1 MIYSCPKDFKNGK
14 YFFNKYGVMDLLIL
28 VPGVI
33 VGTLIAI
40 ASISMM
46 SDESFNYCM
55 VLFMPMPMFHNLFQR
70 VIVEIDYHLRQKSYP
85 WCGINYNNYEE
96 KDDAEN

>member
-46 SDESFNYCM
+46 SDESF
-55 VLFMPMPMFHNLFQR
+55 R
-70 VIVEIDYHLRQKSYP
+70 S
-85 WCGINYNNYEE
+85 EE
-96 KDDAEN
+96 HMSELQSHVRI

>member
-14 YFFNKYGVMDLLIL
+14 YFFNKDGVMDLLIL

-40 ASISMM
+40 ASISNPPILTGRITR
-46 SDESFNYCM
+46 SVATRTF
-55 VLFMPMPMFHNLFQR
+55 VT
-70 VIVEIDYHLRQKSYP
+70 VISSSNPQSTTQ
-85 WCGINYNNYEE
+85 
-96 KDDAEN
+96 